1 MYSIFADGVKIFDD
15 QLVVDELIVINPKLT
30 LSDNAAGSLQMT
42 LPVGNAGYSVIK
54 KLTSEIVVKKNGK
67 EIWSGRV
74 LTEDVDWLN
83 RRKFY
88 CEGELAYFN
97 DSIQPPNEFHNYT
110 IEKFLGHLIDTHN
123 KQVEKWK
130 RFTLGTVEVSDDIN
144 DNLYRYTNFETT
156 IECIN
161 DKILD
166 RLGGHLRVRK
176 QNGVR
181 FLDYLSEY
189 PRTSNQVITFGENL
203 LDYSKS
209 FDMSE
214 LCTIIIPRGAMLDE
228 SPIEALQ
235 AYLTVE
241 SVNNGSIFVEN
252 EELVSRYGQIV
263 KVVDWDDVTLP
274 SNLLKKAQKYLTDT
288 QYEEMQLEISAA
300 DLSYLRGQ
308 EYEIRLLDK
317 VRCISKPHGLDKY
330 FPVTKIDIDLG
341 DPVNTTL
348 TLGEVFRA
356 SYISENSASVD
367 KTIAK
372 TTEALSV
379 SNKTI
384 EDLSSNKQDKLIEG
398 EHIIIDGSVISVK
411 SADLGNKVSVSPLL
425 DTGTP
430 IATLSIDGVISTLF
444 APTGGGGDAKVY
456 YGTTAYWNAQ
466 PTLVGEEAAIY
477 IYSDYKKDPDNKDI
491 PGVKVGTGNAY
502 LIDSPFIDDIYA
514 RHVVDMTMHV
524 TAEERTFWN
533 NKVRAYVDSNDP
545 TNLILTKN

>member
-1 MYSIFADGVKIFDD
+1 MYSIFADGIKIFDD

-42 LPVGNAGYSVIK
+42 VPTGNKGYSTIK

-97 DSIQPPNEFHNYT
+97 DSIQPPGEFHNFT
-110 IEKFLGHLIDTHN
+110 IEAFLGQLIDVHN

-130 RFTLGTVEVSDDIN
+130 QFKLGTVEVSDDIN
-144 DNLYRYTNFETT
+144 DNLYRYTNFEST

-166 RLGGHLRVRK
+166 RLGGHLRIRK
-176 QNGVR
+176 QNGMR
-181 FLDYLSEY
+181 FLDYLSNY
-189 PRTSNQVITFGENL
+189 PRVSNQVINFGENL

-263 KVVDWDDVTLP
+263 KVVDWEDVTQP
-274 SNLLKKAQKYLTDT
+274 ANLLKKAQKYLTDT
-288 QYEEMQLEISAA
+288 QYEKMILEISAA

-308 EYEIRLLDK
+308 EYEIRLLDE
-317 VRCISKPHGLDKY
+317 VRCVSKPHGLDKY
-330 FPVTKIDIDLG
+330 FPVTKIDIDLA
-341 DPVNTTL
+341 DPINTTL
-348 TLGEVFRA
+348 SLGEEFRA
-356 SYISENSASVD
+356 SYISQNSAKID
-367 KTIAK
+367 KALTKTNEAAK
-372 TTEALSV
+372 V
-379 SNKTI
+379 SDKTI
-384 EDLSSNKQDKLIEG
+384 EDLSVKKQDKLIEG
-398 EHIIIDGSVISVK
+398 EHIVIDGSVISVPT
-411 SADLGNKVSVSPLL
+411 ADLGNKVSITPLL
-425 DTGTP
+425 ESGTQ
-430 IATLSIDGVISTLF
+430 IATISIDGVISTLF
-444 APTGGGGDAKVY
+444 APSGSGGDAKVY

-477 IYSDYKKDPDNKDI
+477 IYSDYKKDPNNKDI

-514 RHVVDMTMHV
+514 RHVVDMTMHI
-524 TAEERTFWN
+524 TQEERIFWN
-533 NKVRAYVDSNDP
+533 NKVRAHVDSNDP